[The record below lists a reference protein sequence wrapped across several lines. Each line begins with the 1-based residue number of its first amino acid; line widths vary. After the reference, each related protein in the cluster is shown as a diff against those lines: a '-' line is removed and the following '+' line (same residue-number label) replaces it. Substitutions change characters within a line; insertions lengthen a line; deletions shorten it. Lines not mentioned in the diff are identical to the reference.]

1 MRKKFRS
8 RDIFDDVETKEK
20 SPIIPI
26 VIFVSIVI
34 ILCVVVFFVLSLLEE
49 HTDLDIPI
57 ISSNSNNNSS
67 KNPGSSRDQMD
78 LVPPTVSGKV
88 GSGEVLDSIIEITD
102 VKADSSGFLIGISLK
117 TLVNKYT
124 TISVKQVN
132 LDGFYFTTTFELSD
146 PVDHSSEGVVLAA
159 EDQTPTTY
167 YFRIKKTELDDL
179 DMFGFNNLKLIYD
192 IENDERRQT
201 NREFYV
207 EFNNDLNI
215 VNKREGLIRIDEK
228 CEVVVSYYKTVAA
241 ADGTYI
247 YFDFVNKS
255 VYDDIQV
262 YVKELY
268 INNKV
273 YDMSEFSGISN
284 RSSQKALFLFI
295 PSKDVER
302 VNTMQVKFFLV
313 KEDEDTQ
320 EKSFYITNEYIRAL

>member
-26 VIFVSIVI
+26 VIFISIVI
-34 ILCVVVFFVLSLLEE
+34 ILCVIVFFVLSLLEE
-49 HTDLDIPI
+49 HTDIDIPI
-57 ISSNSNNNSS
+57 ISSNNNNSS
-67 KNPGSSRDQMD
+67 KKPGSSRDQMD
-78 LVPPTVSGKV
+78 LVIPTASATL
-88 GSGEVLDSIIEITD
+88 GSTKVLDAEIKITD
-102 VKADSSGFLIGISLK
+102 VKADSGGFLIGISLK

-167 YFRIKKTELDDL
+167 YFKIKKTELDDL
-179 DMFGFNNLKLIYD
+179 DMFGFNNIKLIYD
-192 IENDERRQT
+192 IENDERRQS

-255 VYDDIQV
+255 MYDDIQV

-268 INNKV
+268 INNKI

-284 RSSQKALFLFI
+284 RSSQKALYLFI

-313 KEDEDTQ
+313 KEDETTR
-320 EKSFYITNEYIRAL
+320 EKSFYITNEYIRAF

>member
-8 RDIFDDVETKEK
+8 RDIFDDEETKEK

-26 VIFVSIVI
+26 IIFISIVI
-34 ILCVVVFFVLSLLEE
+34 ILCVVVFFVLSLVEE
-49 HTDLDIPI
+49 HTDIDIPI
-57 ISSNSNNNSS
+57 ISSSNKNSS
-67 KNPGSSRDQMD
+67 KKPSSSRDQMD
-78 LVPPTVSGKV
+78 LVAPTVSKTL
-88 GSGEVLDSIIEITD
+88 GSTNVMDAEIKITD
-102 VKADSSGFLIGISLK
+102 VKADSGGFLVGISLK
-117 TLVNKYT
+117 TIVNKYT
-124 TISVKQVN
+124 TISVKQINV
-132 LDGFYFTTTFELSD
+132 DGFYFTTTFELSD
-146 PVDHSSEGVVLAA
+146 PLDYSSEGFAFPG
-159 EDQTPTTY
+159 EDQTPTVY
-167 YFRIKKTELDDL
+167 YFKLKKTELDDL
-179 DMFGFNNLKLIYD
+179 DMFGFNNIKLIYD

-201 NREFYV
+201 NREFFV

-215 VNKREGLIRIDEK
+215 VNKRNGLIRIDEK

-255 VYDDIQV
+255 TYDDIEV

-268 INNKV
+268 INNKI

-284 RSSQKALFLFI
+284 RNSQKALYLFV

-313 KEDEDTQ
+313 KEDSTTN
-320 EKSFYITNEYIRAL
+320 EKSFYITNEYMRAY